1 MIETQEYKNF
11 SGFSGDDHK
20 VGVSKPLSELTPDDI
35 INYDKYL
42 CGAINKYV
50 NVIYFGQIPQIS
62 LPEDADNKPMFSTN
76 NSWDNTFWCSQ
87 PPKKDLYMR
96 TLLLNVPNNKRDREY
111 TFTVLDNNVRIVT
124 ELTDFQD
131 MYITTKI
138 GKNGGGNPYA
148 AKTEAGVVETGKISG
163 IVKSMLTDTSYIIP
177 VWVITD
183 GTNLWITSGVIYH
196 KYYVNSGNNLTSQGF
211 FTGIADFNN
220 NKSNSL
226 SFGINPNATAEPVK
240 CTDLIPDDGTPYT
253 VDMNGKKF
261 GIMVSYTASN
271 YQPRGTFW
279 FNNNIESNTTPFG
292 ENNQFIDITA
302 YYGMYMRSIVKN
314 NGEYV
319 WYKPIITDGMVT
331 GYSTDMNAKSDI
343 DNWEILENHN
353 IPIIPPSPGGDDDDD
368 IDDITL
374 TMSTVSNAA
383 FRKLFALNAT
393 ELNQLEAALSGNYLE
408 PLPSGFD
415 PLQSVI
421 SLSVF
426 PWDITNINWISCN
439 TTPNAE
445 ITISGWNTGVT
456 GNYVTGATSAFIELG
471 SFNVEHRHNN
481 FLDYAPYT
489 TVSVYVPYCGEIEL
503 PTNLVMGQSVRVF
516 LIYDIPSGS
525 CRAVIKSSNG
535 SILGTIAGN
544 FSSEIEITSSEAGL
558 KKQAIISTALNTTGQ
573 VISTAIGVV
582 KEDISAA
589 TGGIVG
595 SLGAVSQSIAS
606 MNKNYTSSVG
616 ATDGIVNFFMPDQC
630 YIKITRPR
638 VSIPSNYGHTTGY
651 ACNKTMNLGDLIPG
665 NYYVANNPDLSD
677 SLGNE
682 EEKAI
687 LKAALENGFF
697 K

>member
-1 MIETQEYKNF
+1 MAIIEKIITLTDGTEFKFKYDDTPIETTGDNAYISENAKSNLYCAYQLDNLNKVIPAHESTSKITTSSFNGYPEN
-11 SGFSGDDHK
+11 GFLFDNAS
-20 VGVSKPLSELTPDDI
+20 LTWN
-35 INYDKYL
+35 INYDHYETK
-42 CGAINKYV
+42 A
-50 NVIYFGQIPQIS
+50 FF
-62 LPEDADNKPMFSTN
+62 A
-76 NSWDNTFWCSQ
+76 NTVFLW
-87 PPKKDLYMR
+87 Y
-96 TLLLNVPNNKRDREY
+96 
-111 TFTVLDNNVRIVT
+111 DNNIPYIVT
-124 ELTDFQD
+124 EIDTSRLLYKPTVTHPTEYYKLPLSTSLSENSCVILSADKTQQLNTINICPFTIINNSNKLYTFFTFQD
-131 MYITTKI
+131 VSNTI
-138 GKNGGGNPYA
+138 
-148 AKTEAGVVETGKISG
+148 
-163 IVKSMLTDTSYIIP
+163 
-177 VWVITD
+177 
-183 GTNLWITSGVIYH
+183 
-196 KYYVNSGNNLTSQGF
+196 NNT
-211 FTGIADFNN
+211 
-220 NKSNSL
+220 KSNSL
-226 SFGINPNATAEPVK
+226 ESSYSNGFVHNRSACINSEYTGELYFALPENAEFVVGK
-240 CTDLIPDDGTPYT
+240 S
-253 VDMNGKKF
+253 NGKTQAFPVNNDIDLYIKA
-261 GIMVSYTASN
+261 GGNPSYKSARACNRLKT
-271 YQPRGTFW
+271 
-279 FNNNIESNTTPFG
+279 EH
-292 ENNQFIDITA
+292 
-302 YYGMYMRSIVKN
+302 IVKYCLAGRGLAFLYN
-314 NGEYV
+314 DTVIYPVINGG
-319 WYKPIITDGMVT
+319 IVT
-331 GYSTDMNAKSDI
+331 GYTENINDSGEYKDWQGIHDHDVPTD
-343 DNWEILENHN
+343 
-353 IPIIPPSPGGDDDDD
+353 PSGGDD

-426 PWDITNINWISCN
+426 PWDITNINWIGCN
-439 TTPNAE
+439 TTANAQ
-445 ITISGWNTGVT
+445 ITISGWDSGVT
-456 GNYVTGATSAFIELG
+456 GSYVTGATSAFIEVG

-535 SILGTIAGN
+535 SILGTIAGD
-544 FSSEIEITSSEAGL
+544 FSSGIEITSSEAGL
-558 KKQAIISTALNTTGQ
+558 KKQSIISATLNTTGQ
-573 VISTAIGVV
+573 VVGTAIGVV

-616 ATDGIVNFFMPDQC
+616 ATDGMINFFMPDQC
-630 YIKITRPR
+630 YIKITRPK

-651 ACNKTMNLGDLIPG
+651 ACNKTMKLGDLTPG

-682 EEKAI
+682 EEKAM